1 MFPDADD
8 FGRIFYNQATMS
20 AAGIPQIAAVMGSCT
35 AGGAY
40 VPAMSDEA
48 VIVKGTGTIFLGDPP
63 LVKAATGEE
72 VTAEE
77 LGGGDVHTRISG
89 VADHLASDDT
99 HALDIV
105 RDIVAT
111 FNSRKLIDLDIRPP
125 EEPMY
130 DPNELYGILP
140 TSFKIAYDVREVIEV
155 ERTALILKRPETL
168 AVSP

>member
-1 MFPDADD
+1 M
-8 FGRIFYNQATMS
+8 
-20 AAGIPQIAAVMGSCT
+20 
-35 AGGAY
+35 
-40 VPAMSDEA
+40 
-48 VIVKGTGTIFLGDPP
+48 IVKGTGTIFLGDPP

-77 LGGGDVHTRISG
+77 LGGGDIHTRISE

-140 TSFKIAYDVREVIEV
+140 TRFKIAYDVRDVIEV